1 VSPPHIAAY
10 LVSYQLNK
18 PIDGTCQ
25 LELNKMQ
32 DDECVIFLQW
42 ALPRLDLAWPGFRKV
57 RGQVC
62 KRIKRRIRR
71 LGIANFADYRA
82 RLEADPEEWPVLDGF
97 CRITISR
104 FWRDQSTFDVLRQVV
119 LPEIAM
125 RAAAE
130 RRNARIW
137 SAGCASGE
145 EPYTLKILWDLEISL
160 KLPDVSL
167 GIIATDLDE
176 ALLDRARRACYPAAS
191 LRELSPELAA
201 QAFSEDNGCWCLRPA
216 HRRGVQFLRQDVR
229 KEAPPGRFDL
239 VLCRNLAFT
248 YFAFALQEAVLER
261 IRASLKPG
269 GFLVIGSHE
278 HLPGSNAGWSPF
290 GDSRT
295 HFVVVA

>member
-1 VSPPHIAAY
+1 
-10 LVSYQLNK
+10 
-18 PIDGTCQ
+18 
-25 LELNKMQ
+25 MR

-62 KRIKRRIRR
+62 KRIKRRMHS
-71 LGIANFADYRA
+71 LGIASLADYRA
-82 RLEADPEEWPVLDGF
+82 KLEADPAEWPVLDGF

-104 FWRDQSTFDVLRQVV
+104 FWRDQSTFAMLKHEV
-119 LPEIAM
+119 LPEIAR
-125 RAAAE
+125 RATAE
-130 RRNARIW
+130 GREARIW

-145 EPYTLKILWDLEISL
+145 EPYTVKILWDLEVG
-160 KLPDVSL
+160 PRFPGVSL
-167 GIIATDLDE
+167 DVVATDLDE

-191 LRELSPELAA
+191 LRELPPELTA
-201 QAFSEDNGCWCLRPA
+201 QAFTEGNGCRCVKAA
-216 HRRGVQFLRQDVR
+216 HKQGIQFLQQDVR
-229 KEAPPGRFDL
+229 NEAPPGCFDL
-239 VLCRNLAFT
+239 VMCRNLAFT
-248 YFAFALQEAVLER
+248 YFAPKRQEVVLER
-261 IRASLKPG
+261 IRASLNPG